1 MPGTAEEWNALR
13 NDQYSERRLPRF
25 VDNTAGTAVKVDEV
39 NHPPH
44 YNNGKVECIEA
55 IEASMSPQEYRG
67 YLKGNA
73 LKYLWRYNYKGKPQ
87 QDLNKAQWYLNKL
100 LEVMKSPS

>member
-1 MPGTAEEWNALR
+1 MPGTAEEWNELR
-13 NDQYSERRLPRF
+13 NEKYSERRLPRF
-25 VDNTAGTAVKVDEV
+25 VETATYQTTDVV

-55 IEASMSPQEYRG
+55 IEASMSLDEYKG

-87 QDLNKAQWYLNKL
+87 QDLQKAQWYLNKL
-100 LEVMKSPS
+100 IEVAKSPA

>member
-1 MPGTAEEWNALR
+1 MATA
-13 NDQYSERRLPRF
+13 
-25 VDNTAGTAVKVDEV
+25 KVDEV